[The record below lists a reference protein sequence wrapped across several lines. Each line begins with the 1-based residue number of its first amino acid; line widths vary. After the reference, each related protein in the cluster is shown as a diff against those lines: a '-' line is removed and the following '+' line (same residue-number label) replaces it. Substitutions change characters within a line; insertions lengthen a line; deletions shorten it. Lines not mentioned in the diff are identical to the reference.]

1 MRGPRARIAVH
12 THGTT
17 CIYIDT
23 HTHAQTQTHPLTYNR
38 CVNVC
43 AHTCNHMW
51 CITKGINLSTFCA
64 SLSSVPLPSS
74 PLITAPASSSGQLPN
89 PFFLKEVYFTD
100 PAAER
105 MGRSRSRSRSRERR
119 RDEDRKRSRP
129 SDDFASARDFDR
141 QDSRRVFTSLSLSVA
156 AQNRAST
163 QCLGESVERLR
174 VRVFN
179 TRPCLWLRAGT
190 FQASALGR
198 LDASGWCLCRTSS

>member
-1 MRGPRARIAVH
+1 VRTHMQPYVVHNKRNQPLNILRVSFLRPSALFTAHHCARIKLRA
-12 THGTT
+12 
-17 CIYIDT
+17 
-23 HTHAQTQTHPLTYNR
+23 APL
-38 CVNVC
+38 
-43 AHTCNHMW
+43 
-51 CITKGINLSTFCA
+51 
-64 SLSSVPLPSS
+64 
-74 PLITAPASSSGQLPN
+74 
-89 PFFLKEVYFTD
+89 FLKIPYFKKFRSYFTD